1 MLPPHTFE
9 ATEMVDDYF
18 GVVESPGQVP
28 VNRLVD
34 ESPEMASIREAID
47 NKGLEPIWATLI
59 AQFGALMYTRG
70 RLSTS
75 PLFRPVRVVSK
86 KRDELENLTS

>member
-34 ESPEMASIREAID
+34 ESPEMASTE
-47 NKGLEPIWATLI
+47 
-59 AQFGALMYTRG
+59 
-70 RLSTS
+70 
-75 PLFRPVRVVSK
+75 
-86 KRDELENLTS
+86 KR